1 MAEAISKD
9 VPLLA
14 AEDEAR
20 PIGVAVSPKAEEVVR
35 GEEKEGELF
44 IDGEA
49 AALLGM
55 LA

>member
-9 VPLLA
+9 DPLLA
-14 AEDEAR
+14 AKDEAR
-20 PIGVAVSPKAEEVVR
+20 PVGVAISPKAEEVVR